1 MKLFCTRSF
10 DRRQVLAGG
19 AAIAAASAVPS
30 DGFAQAY
37 PARQLKFI
45 VPYPAG
51 GTTDI
56 LPRIMQDWLAKRWSQ
71 AIIVENKPGA
81 AGNIGDEAAYNAEP
95 DGYTVLV
102 CAPSPFTVNQSL
114 YPKLNFVPSEFVPVS
129 IIATIPTA
137 LIVSPR
143 IPANTIP
150 EFIDY
155 AKKNAAKLTVATQGI
170 GTTSHLT
177 SEWFQMLTGTQFVTV
192 PYRGSAP
199 ALTDMMGGSVDL
211 MFDNLGTSLQLVKS
225 GQLKM
230 IALATEKRMDSLPGV
245 PTIGET
251 LPDFVSATWV
261 GVFLPPKTPQA
272 IADRLNVDFNA
283 GLKEPE
289 IARRFVENGCDPLGT
304 TPQAAAAFVR
314 NEADRW
320 SKVIK
325 AANIKLQ

>member
-1 MKLFCTRSF
+1 MSRNQV
-10 DRRQVLAGG
+10 DRRRFLAGS
-19 AAIAAASAVPS
+19 AAVGTASVLSQSA
-30 DGFAQAY
+30 FAQAY

-56 LPRIMQDWLAKRWSQ
+56 LPRIMQDWLTKRWGQ
-71 AIIVENKPGA
+71 PIVVENKPGA
-81 AGNIGDEAAYNAEP
+81 AGNIGVEAAYNAEP

-143 IPANTIP
+143 MPANTIQ

-155 AKKNAAKLTVATQGI
+155 ARKNPAKLTVSTQGN

-245 PTIGET
+245 PTISET

-272 IADRLNVDFNA
+272 IANKLNADFNE
-283 GLKEPE
+283 GLKVPD
-289 IARRFVENGCDPLGT
+289 IARRFIDNGCDPLGT
-304 TPQAAAAFVR
+304 TPEAAAAFVR

>member
-1 MKLFCTRSF
+1 MTFARMPHVN
-10 DRRQVLAGG
+10 RRQVLATG
-19 AAIAAASAVPS
+19 ASLVAASAIPA
-30 DGFAQAY
+30 GAFAQTY

-56 LPRIMQDWLAKRWSQ
+56 LPRIMQDWLSKRWGQ
-71 AIIVENKPGA
+71 AIVVENKPGA
-81 AGNIGDEAAYNAEP
+81 AGNIGVEAAYNAEP

-143 IPANTIP
+143 MPANTIA
-150 EFIDY
+150 EFIAY
-155 AKKNAAKLTVATQGI
+155 AKANPAKLTASTQGI

-177 SEWFQMLTGTQFVTV
+177 SEWFQMLTGTQFVSV

-230 IALATEKRMDSLPGV
+230 IALATEKRMDSLPEFRPLPRRCLSSFPQHGLV
-245 PTIGET
+245 FSCRPRHRRRWRTSSMPT
-251 LPDFVSATWV
+251 SM
-261 GVFLPPKTPQA
+261 
-272 IADRLNVDFNA
+272 
-283 GLKEPE
+283 
-289 IARRFVENGCDPLGT
+289 
-304 TPQAAAAFVR
+304 
-314 NEADRW
+314 
-320 SKVIK
+320 KV
-325 AANIKLQ
+325 

>member
-1 MKLFCTRSF
+1 MTFDNSF
-10 DRRQVLAGG
+10 NRRQVLAGG
-19 AAIAAASAVPS
+19 AAIAVGAAIPS
-30 DGFAQAY
+30 VAFAQAY

-56 LPRIMQDWLAKRWSQ
+56 LPRIMQDWLTKRWGQ
-71 AIIVENKPGA
+71 TIVVENKPGA
-81 AGNIGDEAAYNAEP
+81 AGNIGVEAAYNAEP

-102 CAPSPFTVNQSL
+102 CAPSPFTVNLSL

-143 IPANTIP
+143 MPANTIK
-150 EFIDY
+150 EFIEY
-155 AKKNAAKLTVATQGI
+155 ARANPGKLTASTQGI

-177 SEWFQMLTGTQFVTV
+177 SEWFQMLTGTQFVSI

-230 IALATEKRMDSLPGV
+230 IALATEKRMESLPGV
-245 PTIGET
+245 PTISET

-261 GVFLPPKTPQA
+261 GSFLPPKTPQTM
-272 IADRLNVDFNA
+272 ADKLNADFNE
-283 GLKEPE
+283 GLKDPE
-289 IARRFVENGCDPLGT
+289 IAQRFIENGCDPLGT

-325 AANIKLQ
+325 AANIKL

>member
-1 MKLFCTRSF
+1 LFSHRF
-10 DRRQVLAGG
+10 DRRHILAGG
-19 AAIAAASAVPS
+19 AAIGAASLLPS
-30 DGFAQAY
+30 GAFAQAY
-37 PARQLKFI
+37 PSRQLKFI

-56 LPRIMQDWLAKRWSQ
+56 LPRIMQDWLTKRWGQ
-71 AIIVENKPGA
+71 TIVVENKPGA
-81 AGNIGDEAAYNAEP
+81 AGNIGVEAAYNAEP
-95 DGYTVLV
+95 DGYSVLI

-114 YPKLNFVPSEFVPVS
+114 YPKLNFVPSEFVTVS

-143 IPANTIP
+143 MPANTIG
-150 EFIDY
+150 EFIAY
-155 AKKNAAKLTVATQGI
+155 ARANPGKLTASTQGI

-177 SEWFQMLTGTQFVTV
+177 SEWFQMLTGTKFVSV

-245 PTIGET
+245 PTISET

-272 IADRLNVDFNA
+272 MADKLNA
-283 GLKEPE
+283 GFNEGLKDPE
-289 IARRFVENGCDPLGT
+289 IARRFIENGCDPLGT
-304 TPQAAAAFVR
+304 TPQAAAAFIR

-325 AANIKLQ
+325 AADIKLQ